1 MLKHSDGVV
10 RTDAELSCDGAAL
23 PLAIRQQAKEVGKQ
37 FGVVEGPVFEGQR
50 NGKRGPMVRG
60 IVREMRDSLLIL
72 PERARYLAVDCR
84 LQVDGCH

>member
-1 MLKHSDGVV
+1 MLKHGDGVV
-10 RTDAELSCDGAAL
+10 GADAELSRDGAAL
-23 PLAIRQQAKEVGKQ
+23 SLAIRQQAKEVGKQ
-37 FGVVEGPVFEGQR
+37 LGVVKGLVFEGQR

-72 PERARYLAVDCR
+72 PERARYLAVDGC